1 MNLLF
6 VTFNTTQGAL
16 GIMREHL
23 TYWKISSGK
32 GETQRFPSE

>member
-6 VTFNTTQGAL
+6 VTFNTTQGAP
-16 GIMREHL
+16 
-23 TYWKISSGK
+23 YWKISSGK